1 MKLVILFAL
10 VISGLLLSQSVFA
23 QQDSLRKTEE
33 AEFNEI
39 LKFVYQLPPLEGLV
53 QRALEVSALIKS
65 KEGVIKVK
73 ENELLRI
80 KNDWLD
86 ILTFQGNVG
95 YGNGLLGINQS
106 NLSTDVVTNTNSV
119 RFSIGVAVNLSPSYW
134 VERKHEINIR
144 KGHLAYAEAMK
155 DDTRGFVR
163 EKVTNAYLTLEYYRD
178 IFIKASAGFESNR
191 STLKMAQ
198 KKFMEGDIE
207 ISIYNDIQLKNN
219 KLKLELEQY
228 KLNLKKNYFDL
239 KLLLGGSVLN

>member
-65 KEGVIKVK
+65 REGVIKVK

-119 RFSIGVAVNLSPSYW
+119 RFSIGVAVNLSPSY
-134 VERKHEINIR
+134 IR
-144 KGHLAYAEAMK
+144 
-155 DDTRGFVR
+155 
-163 EKVTNAYLTLEYYRD
+163 
-178 IFIKASAGFESNR
+178 
-191 STLKMAQ
+191 
-198 KKFMEGDIE
+198 
-207 ISIYNDIQLKNN
+207 
-219 KLKLELEQY
+219 LEQIP
-228 KLNLKKNYFDL
+228 
-239 KLLLGGSVLN
+239 